1 MAGDRIHHGDYV
13 IIYRRFISVTEKI
26 VLVRTPVGLVL
37 KRVFPVDEDT
47 IRLVS
52 SNPEVKDQIFPI
64 EEIKIIGIA
73 KRMERDL

>member
-1 MAGDRIHHGDYV
+1 MSGDSIHHGDYV
-13 IIYRRFISVTEKI
+13 IVYKRFSDISGKI
-26 VLVRTPVGLVL
+26 VLVRTPFGLVL
-37 KRVFPVDEDT
+37 KRVVPVSEDA

-52 SNPEVKDQIFPI
+52 SNPEVKDQVFCI